1 MLGFLTTEVLMWMAG
16 GFILKEQLDASKK
29 NAQQAAPQQQAA
41 PPVQQFQQAPP
52 EQLGAYAPG
61 MPVQVEGRKPTG
73 PVALDA
79 HIEPQTEA
87 GVWRCLQDADVERAR
102 DFAIKLAQGGLPVA
116 AAVVSYHVHILQ
128 QVRDAQAAQ
137 AAEVARRAT
146 PPVQGKG
153 PTYGAPEPAPPQ
165 GAPREGSSANG
176 RSAVVQEPA
185 RAPHEVVA
193 EVE

>member
-1 MLGFLTTEVLMWMAG
+1 MYLAG
-16 GFILKEQLDASKK
+16 GYLLKEQLDASKK
-29 NAQQAAPQQQAA
+29 NAQQAAPPQQPYPPAPQLA
-41 PPVQQFQQAPP
+41 PPQGA
-52 EQLGAYAPG
+52 QLGAYAPG

-137 AAEVARRAT
+137 AAQVAHAAA
-146 PPVQGKG
+146 PAPQGRG
-153 PTYGAPEPAPPQ
+153 PTYGAEPSPV
-165 GAPREGSSANG
+165 ANG
-176 RSAVVQEPA
+176 KAQPGVEPA
-185 RAPHEVVA
+185 RAVHEATA